1 MSNEDDNQVTF
12 YAETLLEVDEIN
24 LVSLDTNTVVG
35 VLKDD
40 GDLYNSGDEYMN
52 DGVYTGTIH
61 VDTSK
66 VGKNNYIAV
75 YKDIQSNTTSVAIY
89 KLFTQQELNDM
100 ETVNTTISS
109 LLNSSEY
116 IQSDISERVEKV
128 KVLLNS
134 LSELD
139 ETLGYSLIQKILSN
153 IIMIV
158 IYMNSSM
165 HVA

>member
-1 MSNEDDNQVTF
+1 M
-12 YAETLLEVDEIN
+12 
-24 LVSLDTNTVVG
+24 VSLDTNTVVG

-116 IQSDISERVEKV
+116 IQSDISERLPTQIFK
-128 KVLLNS
+128 S
-134 LSELD
+134 L
-139 ETLGYSLIQKILSN
+139 
-153 IIMIV
+153 
-158 IYMNSSM
+158 
-165 HVA
+165 